1 MESGNRLPIN
11 TMEILLDGAPS
22 LRGISHWCE
31 KWNCFVP
38 LLSEN
43 ELLVRSKLGA
53 IYIFTNYEEQL

>member
-1 MESGNRLPIN
+1 
-11 TMEILLDGAPS
+11 MEILLDGAPS